1 MTTPYNI
8 HIAPT
13 AQQHIYALPS
23 KQQKVI
29 IKLLEALAINP
40 RPPGAKKIN
49 GMTGLYSEAVNQL
62 RLIYKIEDQVLLL
75 LLVKSQGSHKTNE

>member
-13 AQQHIYALPS
+13 AQRQIRALAS
-23 KQQKVI
+23 KHQRVI
-29 IKLLEALAINP
+29 IKLLEALAVNP

-49 GMTGLYSEAVNQL
+49 GMMGLYSEVVNQL

-75 LLVKSQGSHKTNE
+75 LLVKSS